1 MSDLEVALQRRH
13 QRILRLAIWAK
24 RNQVFDLE
32 QLTDKTLELFAC
44 SCDTAKGIAKVTLAR
59 LKKVRQ

>member
-1 MSDLEVALQRRH
+1 MSDLEVALQRRQ

-32 QLTDKTLELFAC
+32 QLTDKALGLFAC
-44 SCDTAKGIAKVTLAR
+44 SYDTARSIAKVVLAR
-59 LKKVRQ
+59 LRKMRQ